1 MDLRRAR
8 AVAACFQLDGD
19 VRELTSLAGGHI
31 NDSYRVDVRGSA
43 RSYLLQCLNQHV
55 FEHPERVMENVAR
68 VTRHIA
74 GQGGPTLTLVPTA
87 ENRDWHTDDSGRLWR
102 LFRWIPD
109 AVVRERAESPAD
121 CHACGRA
128 FGEFL
133 RYVGSY
139 DGPPLHETIPGF
151 HNTRRR
157 FARLDDAVRLD
168 RCDRMSEARPEVDAV
183 QGERPVAGVL
193 PARFESGDLPTRIVH
208 NDAKIANVLFD
219 RASGAALAVVDL
231 DTVMPGS
238 PLADFGDL
246 VRSCASAS
254 AEDEVDV
261 AQVRADPSRFEAVAR
276 GFLEG
281 AGDALSP
288 VERDLLVFAG
298 RWITLEQGVR
308 FLTDH
313 LEGDHYYR
321 VAWPGHNLARAR
333 AQLALYRS
341 LTDQA
346 ALLEATVARLASC
359 RGAS

>member
-1 MDLRRAR
+1 VDLRRTR
-8 AVAACFQLDGD
+8 AVAARFQLDGD

-55 FEHPERVMENVAR
+55 FEHPEFVMENVAR

-74 GQGGPTLTLVPTA
+74 GQGGPTLTLVPTG
-87 ENRDWHTDDSGRLWR
+87 ENRDWHTDESGRLWR

-109 AVVRERAESPAD
+109 AVVRERAESLAD
-121 CHACGRA
+121 CRACARA

-133 RYVGSY
+133 SY
-139 DGPPLHETIPGF
+139 DGTPLHETLPGF
-151 HNTRRR
+151 HDTRRR

-168 RCDRMSEARPEVDAV
+168 RCGRVSEARPEVDAV
-183 QGERPVAGVL
+183 QGERPVADVL
-193 PARFESGDLPTRIVH
+193 PARFASGDLPTRIVH

-219 RASGAALAVVDL
+219 RTSGAALAVVDL

-261 AQVRADPSRFEAVAR
+261 SQVRADPSRFEAVTR

-288 VERDLLVFAG
+288 VERELLVFAC
-298 RWITLEQGVR
+298 RWITLEQAVR

-346 ALLEATVARLASC
+346 PLLEATVARLASY